1 MAQRITNQT
10 IHNPQMLRK
19 VLEAMDTE
27 IDAVRTLINEL
38 RTDMSEHIHG
48 GVTTGGGNTSAGP
61 TIAGAAVT
69 EQVEDGT

>member
-27 IDAVRTLINEL
+27 IDAIRALVNEL
-38 RTDMSEHIHG
+38 RTDMSAHTHG
-48 GVTTGGGNTSAGP
+48 GVTTGAGSTSAGA
-61 TIAGAAVT
+61 TISAAAVT
-69 EQVEDGT
+69 EQVEHGT